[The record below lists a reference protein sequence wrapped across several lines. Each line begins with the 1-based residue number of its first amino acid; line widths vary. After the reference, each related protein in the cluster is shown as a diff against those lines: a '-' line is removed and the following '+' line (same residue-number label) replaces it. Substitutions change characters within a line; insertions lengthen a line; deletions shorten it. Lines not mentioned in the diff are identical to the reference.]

1 MLVENRSA
9 QDHKEMLFGFSILK
23 YRVLRN
29 ILISELTF
37 NVYIT
42 R

>member
-23 YRVLRN
+23 YSTEYINFRVN
-29 ILISELTF
+29 I
-37 NVYIT
+37 
-42 R
+42 